1 MDCFYDLETALK
13 LNESHKEANLLMEK
27 LKTTADN
34 LRNTGLVL
42 SLNNRVSDA
51 LNKLNVAI
59 TFNPRNAEYY
69 LQRGILHKRLKDFNS
84 AIDDFLMGVEKHQQ
98 TKNKDQV
105 LFQNFQRQILL
116 TYNDFGLQCIQ
127 KGFLIVILTIFIFQI
142 KIR

>member
-1 MDCFYDLETALK
+1 LDCFYDLETALK
-13 LNESHKEANLLMEK
+13 LNEGHKEANLLMEK

-42 SLNNRVSDA
+42 SLNNRVADA

-116 TYNDFGLQCIQ
+116 TYNDFALQCIQ
-127 KGFLIVILTIFIFQI
+127 KGF
-142 KIR
+142 

>member
-1 MDCFYDLETALK
+1 M
-13 LNESHKEANLLMEK
+13 HPEANTLMEK

-42 SLNNRVSDA
+42 SLNNRVADA

-69 LQRGILHKRLKDFNS
+69 LQRGILCKRLKDFNS
-84 AIDDFLMGVEKHQQ
+84 AIDDFLIGVEKHQQ
-98 TKNKDQV
+98 SQSKDQV

-116 TYNDFGLQCIQ
+116 TYNDFALQCIQ
-127 KGFLIVILTIFIFQI
+127 KGF
-142 KIR
+142 